1 MASIIRTET
10 VKIEKTIGV
19 VLTVRRPDGTT
30 ETVDASAKFP
40 HGLTDSIFAQVQA
53 ATRKAGRGEV
63 LSYEN
68 KTIEVDGGIQITDAD
83 LATMHS
89 DAVERMRRR
98 GF

>member
-1 MASIIRTET
+1 MATIISTESVT
-10 VKIEKTIGV
+10 YTKPIGV
-19 VLTVRRPDGTT
+19 ELVVRRPDGST

-63 LSYEN
+63 LSYQN
-68 KTIEVDGGIQITDAD
+68 KVAEVVDEIKFTDAD
-83 LATMHS
+83 AASEHS
-89 DAVERMRRR
+89 DAVERMRSR